1 MPTPQDV
8 MKMVT
13 DNEVKFVDFRFTDT
27 RGKEQHVSVPIS
39 HFDEDKFES
48 GHAFDGSSIAGWKGI
63 EDVINQQILEICK
76 ETGADSIKTKHGTA
90 IRTVKSR
97 YWTNDWERFYDFM
110 FEHNVPELLER
121 RIHQTNIKQFLGEN
135 PDLLP
140 AGLNV
145 DSAYTIT
152 VRRSK

>member
-1 MPTPQDV
+1 M
-8 MKMVT
+8 
-13 DNEVKFVDFRFTDT
+13 
-27 RGKEQHVSVPIS
+27 
-39 HFDEDKFES
+39 
-48 GHAFDGSSIAGWKGI
+48 
-63 EDVINQQILEICK
+63 INQQILEICK

-90 IRTVKSR
+90 IRTIKSR

-121 RIHQTNIKQFLGEN
+121 RIHQTNIKQFLEEN

-145 DSAYTIT
+145 DSAYSIT

>member
-1 MPTPQDV
+1 MNDDKPSV
-8 MKMVT
+8 
-13 DNEVKFVDFRFTDT
+13 
-27 RGKEQHVSVPIS
+27 EQLVSVFIKIRDAR
-39 HFDEDKFES
+39 DEARRAWE
-48 GHAFDGSSIAGWKGI
+48 
-63 EDVINQQILEICK
+63 QQEADFNEQLDMIDQQLLEICK

-90 IRTVKSR
+90 IRSVKSR
-97 YWTNDWERFYDFM
+97 YWTNDWESFYDFIYKQNE
-110 FEHNVPELLER
+110 FGLLEK
-121 RIHQTNIKQFLGEN
+121 RIHQTHMKQFLEEN

>member
-1 MPTPQDV
+1 MEIKPSVDEL
-8 MKMVT
+8 VT
-13 DNEVKFVDFRFTDT
+13 VYIKIRDARDAARKQADEIDADFE
-27 RGKEQHVSVPIS
+27 EQL
-39 HFDEDKFES
+39 
-48 GHAFDGSSIAGWKGI
+48 
-63 EDVINQQILEICK
+63 DVINQQILEICK

-90 IRTVKSR
+90 IRTIKSR

-121 RIHQTNIKQFLGEN
+121 RIHQTNIKQFLEEN

-145 DSAYTIT
+145 DSAYSIT

>member
-1 MPTPQDV
+1 M
-8 MKMVT
+8 
-13 DNEVKFVDFRFTDT
+13 EVKPSVDELVTVYIKIRDARDAARKQADEIDADFE
-27 RGKEQHVSVPIS
+27 EQL
-39 HFDEDKFES
+39 
-48 GHAFDGSSIAGWKGI
+48 G
-63 EDVINQQILEICK
+63 VINQQILEICK

-90 IRTVKSR
+90 IRTIKSR

-121 RIHQTNIKQFLGEN
+121 RIHQTNIKQFLEEN

-145 DSAYTIT
+145 DSAYSIT

>member
-1 MPTPQDV
+1 M
-8 MKMVT
+8 
-13 DNEVKFVDFRFTDT
+13 EVKPSVDELVTVYIKIRDA
-27 RGKEQHVSVPIS
+27 RDAARKQADEIDAD
-39 HFDEDKFES
+39 FDEQL
-48 GHAFDGSSIAGWKGI
+48 
-63 EDVINQQILEICK
+63 DVINQQILEICK

-121 RIHQTNIKQFLGEN
+121 RIHQTNIKQFLEEN

-145 DSAYTIT
+145 DSAYSIT